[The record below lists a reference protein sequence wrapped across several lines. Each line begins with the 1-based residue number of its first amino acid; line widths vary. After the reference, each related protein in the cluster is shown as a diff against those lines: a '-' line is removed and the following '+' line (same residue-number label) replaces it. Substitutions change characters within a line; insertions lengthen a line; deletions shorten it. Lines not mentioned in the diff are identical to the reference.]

1 MTALHPILLPLFA
14 YLPALCIGLVMI
26 ALILGLNRYASHR
39 RLTADVRRTIVPQLL
54 MVLCAALG
62 IVLTVTALPLTE
74 TTRGQ
79 MLALVGVVFTG
90 IIALSSTTFV
100 TNALAGLMLRLIR
113 HFRAGDFIQ
122 INALFGRITE
132 RGLFH
137 TEIQTPERNLTTLPN
152 LYLISHPHTVVRASG
167 TIISASLS
175 LGYDIDHHKIEAL
188 LMTAAT
194 EINLQEPFV
203 QVTDL
208 GDFAVTYKVSGFLA
222 EVKQLIA
229 ARSNLRRK
237 ILDVLHQAGVEI
249 VSPRFMNQR
258 LLDKTE
264 AIIPAVEMVPAGLA
278 EEEVAPHGEV
288 IFDKAETAEKVDLLR
303 NKLAE
308 LAEKRKAFAK
318 RRDEEA
324 RAALERIDAAMA
336 KIEKG
341 IQHSSQAL
349 EADEVKPSKL

>member
-1 MTALHPILLPLFA
+1 MTLGPEILMPLWT
-14 YLPALCIGLVMI
+14 YLPAMCIGLTMVGI
-26 ALILGLNRYASHR
+26 ILLLNRYASHR
-39 RLTADVRRTIVPQLL
+39 RSTTDVRRTIVPQLL
-54 MVLCAALG
+54 MVFCAALG
-62 IVLTVTALPLTE
+62 IVLIVASLPLTE
-74 TTRGQ
+74 ITRGQ

-122 INALFGRITE
+122 INDLFGRITE

-137 TEIQTPERNLTTLPN
+137 IEIQTTERNLTTLPN
-152 LYLISHPHTVVRASG
+152 LYLVSHPHTVVRASG

-175 LGYDIDHHKIEAL
+175 LGYDIDHRKIEML

-203 QVTDL
+203 QITEL

-222 EVKQLIA
+222 EVKQIIA

-237 ILDVLHQAGVEI
+237 VLDVLHEAGVEI

-258 LLDKTE
+258 LLDKDQ
-264 AIIPAVEMVPAGLA
+264 AIIPAVESAPTVLP
-278 EEEVAPHGEV
+278 EEEVSPPGEV
-288 IFDKAETAEKVDLLR
+288 IFDKAETAEKVVLLR
-303 NKLAE
+303 DKLAE

-318 RRDEEA
+318 RKDDEA
-324 RAALERIDAAMA
+324 KLALERIDDAMG
-336 KIEKG
+336 KIEEG
-341 IQHSSQAL
+341 IRRRNQAL
-349 EADEVKPSKL
+349 EADEAKPT